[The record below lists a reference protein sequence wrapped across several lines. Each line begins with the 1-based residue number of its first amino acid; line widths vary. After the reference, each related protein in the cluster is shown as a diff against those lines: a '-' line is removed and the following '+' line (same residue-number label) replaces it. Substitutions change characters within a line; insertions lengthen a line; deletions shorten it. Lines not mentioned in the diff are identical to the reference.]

1 MRADVP
7 AVEGNPEKPS
17 RRRRVPSAYPY
28 RCASI
33 DVGSNAM
40 RFLAAEFSGPGEY
53 RVLESGRNPVR
64 LGHGVF
70 LGGRL
75 HGPTAD
81 RAVEVLSEYR
91 RRLDDLRIEDYRAV
105 ATSAV
110 RESQN
115 GKEFLRE
122 VEKRAG
128 IRLETIHG
136 SEEARLIYRAV
147 QSRVDL
153 SGRRWLLVDLGGGS
167 VEVTLAD
174 GSGILWTES
183 HTMGAVRLLEEL
195 TGGAEDPGRFFSL
208 VGEYV
213 GTLKTS
219 RDLGPP
225 PLSMAATGGN
235 IETLAQIALAPV
247 NSGGVARLG
256 VGTLEK
262 TVRHLSRLS
271 YRERVATLGIREDR
285 ADVIL
290 PAALVYLR
298 LARLAGAREIRVPFV
313 GLREGIALDLADSR
327 TSPAPGPA
335 HRERQVEEAV
345 LPLGRKYAFD
355 EGHGRQVAALAL
367 SLFDQTAK
375 VHGLGDPER
384 TLLHAAALLHDIGSF
399 VSYTRHHKHTLYLI
413 SQSNLA
419 GFSARETLLVANVA
433 RYHRRSM
440 PKPTHEAF
448 AALDRR
454 ERFAVAALASILRL
468 ADALDREHQQRVQRV
483 EAEAADSVLRLRVEG
498 TGDLLLEGWSLKR
511 KADLFTQTF
520 GLRVEV
526 ALAEGGS

>member
-1 MRADVP
+1 
-7 AVEGNPEKPS
+7 
-17 RRRRVPSAYPY
+17 
-28 RCASI
+28 
-33 DVGSNAM
+33 
-40 RFLAAEFSGPGEY
+40 
-53 RVLESGRNPVR
+53 
-64 LGHGVF
+64 VF
-70 LGGRL
+70 LSGRL
-75 HGPTAD
+75 HEPTAD
-81 RAVEVLSEYR
+81 RAVEALTEYR
-91 RRLDDLRIEDYRAV
+91 RKMDDLHIEDYRAV

-122 VEKRAG
+122 VEKRAR

-136 SEEARLIYRAV
+136 SEEARLIYRAI
-147 QSRVDL
+147 QSRMDL
-153 SGRRWLLVDLGGGS
+153 AGRRWLLVDLGGGS

-174 GSGILWTES
+174 ATGILWTES

-219 RDLGPP
+219 RELGPD
-225 PLSMAATGGN
+225 PLSMVATGGN
-235 IETLAQIALAPV
+235 IETLAQISLAPV
-247 NSGGVARLG
+247 SAGGVARLG
-256 VGTLEK
+256 VGRLEK
-262 TVRHLSRLS
+262 SVRQLSRLS
-271 YRERVATLGIREDR
+271 FRERVTTLGIREDR

-327 TSPAPGPA
+327 TGPAPEPA
-335 HRERQVEEAV
+335 HRERQVEEAA

-355 EGHGRQVAALAL
+355 ERHGRQVATLAL

-375 VHGLGDPER
+375 VHGLGDSER
-384 TLLHAAALLHDIGSF
+384 AILQAAALLHDIGSF
-399 VSYTRHHKHTLYLI
+399 VSYTRHHKHTLYLL

-419 GFSARETLLVANVA
+419 GFSSRETLLAANVA
-433 RYHRRSM
+433 RYHRRSL

-448 AALDRR
+448 SILDRR
-454 ERFAVAALASILRL
+454 DRFTVAALASLLRL

-483 EAEAADSVLRLRVEG
+483 EVEVEGSVLRLRVEG

-511 KADLFTQTF
+511 KADLFSQTF
-520 GLRVEV
+520 GLQVEV
-526 ALAEGGS
+526 ILGEEGP